1 MKKKIFIFMLM
12 VGIVLTISG
21 CGTKPTSSNSV
32 SAKYQE
38 LSFNMPDYF
47 EKTEGLEG
55 DIDMDFYDWDD
66 IDGER
71 KNICSLSFVSMPDYG
86 NSKEETIKSVL
97 GILGGT
103 TDEIKITTKT
113 INGTEWTTGSYTT
126 GNATYY
132 KYIATHNGKE
142 YTVSYDDVG
151 SGNICWEAFDTISNS
166 LKFN

>member
-12 VGIVLTISG
+12 AGIVLTISG
-21 CGTKPTSSNSV
+21 CGTKPTTSNSI
-32 SAKYQE
+32 SATYQE

-47 EKTEGLEG
+47 EKSEGIEG
-55 DIDMDFYDWDD
+55 DMDFYDWDD
-66 IDGER
+66 VDGER
-71 KNICSLSFVSMPDYG
+71 KNSCSLSIVASTDYG
-86 NSKEETIKSVL
+86 NSKEETVKSDL
-97 GILGGT
+97 GIYGGT
-103 TDEIKITTKT
+103 TDEIKINTKT

-151 SGNICWEAFDTISNS
+151 SGNICGEAFDIISNS
-166 LKFN
+166 LNFN